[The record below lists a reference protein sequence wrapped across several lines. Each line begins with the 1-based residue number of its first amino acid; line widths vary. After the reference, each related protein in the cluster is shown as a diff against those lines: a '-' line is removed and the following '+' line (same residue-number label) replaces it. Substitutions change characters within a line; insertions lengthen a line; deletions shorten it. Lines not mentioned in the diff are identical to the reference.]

1 VLSFGFVSYLLAAVG
16 FLILTLLLATSWQG
30 RAQGARLV
38 VACGFT
44 TAWAGVL
51 AHAAYVQSLPANEAS
66 IPLAQIVL
74 AEFVRDAAWLVVLSG
89 LIERATLPRLLSRI
103 ANVLAVGSLVLGIVL
118 AADGVL
124 HGASD
129 STAIALITGGLA
141 VAPIVLILLEQLFRN
156 ATAAGR
162 YALKYFAIA
171 MGAIFVYDLYLYAQA
186 LLLKGIEASS
196 WEARGVIN
204 ALAVPLIAIAARRNP
219 QWSLNVFV
227 SRQVVF
233 YTTTFLAVGTYLIVM
248 ALGGYVIRLWGGT
261 WGRPAQLIFFAGAGI
276 VLVSLLA
283 SGSVRRRLRVFLS
296 KHFYRNKYD
305 YRLEWLRFIETLSTP
320 EPGVGV
326 RDNCVRAMAQI
337 VSSHGGTLFMPPGA
351 GEALVPVGTWPS
363 DAGTGEALTP
373 LAADDDFVD
382 FVRRT
387 AWVVDFDEYRR
398 TPDVYQNVALPR
410 MIADH
415 PEWRLAVPLI
425 QQGGLLGIVML
436 ERPPEPFELT
446 YEDRD
451 LLKTVGQHV
460 ATHLAQH
467 EADRRL
473 AESRQFE
480 AYHRLTAFV
489 MHDLKNLVAQLSLLV
504 ANAEKH
510 RRNPDFVDDA
520 ISTIANSTSRMQR
533 LIEQLQGREAQS
545 VNRRVALAEVA
556 TQACDRTRIRQPPP
570 RARVDGDPVYVEA
583 DPERLL
589 VMTEHLIRNA
599 QDACGDEG
607 SVIVS
612 VEADAAWSRLA
623 VEDDGAGMDETFIRE
638 RLFRPFD
645 TTKGSKGMGIG
656 AYQVREYVTGL
667 GGRVEVWSKPGRGTR
682 FTLWLPRSDGS
693 ATPAR
698 P

>member
-30 RAQGARLV
+30 RSQGARLV

-51 AHAAYVQSLPANEAS
+51 AHAAWTQSFALPQV
-66 IPLAQIVL
+66 LL

-89 LIERATLPRLLSRI
+89 LSDRASLPPLLSRV
-103 ANVLAVGSLVLGIVL
+103 ANLMAAGAVSIGAVLAFDGAFGATSDSAALVLI
-118 AADGVL
+118 
-124 HGASD
+124 
-129 STAIALITGGLA
+129 IGGLSI
-141 VAPIVLILLEQLFRN
+141 APLALILLEQLFRN
-156 ATAAGR
+156 ATPAGR

-171 MGAIFVYDLYLYAQA
+171 MGAMFVYDLYLYAQA
-186 LLLKGIEASS
+186 LLLKGVEASS

-233 YTTTFLAVGTYLIVM
+233 YTTTFLAVGTYLIIM
-248 ALGGYVIRLWGGT
+248 ALGGYVIRIYGGT
-261 WGRPAQLIFFAGAGI
+261 WGRTAQLVFFAGAAI

-283 SGSVRRRLRVFLS
+283 SGTLRRRLRVFLS

-337 VSSHGGTLFMPPGA
+337 VASRGGTLFMTQSTGD
-351 GEALVPVGTWPS
+351 GLVPVGSWPS
-363 DAGTGEALTP
+363 GAHARSGAVPLGT
-373 LAADDDFVD
+373 DDEFVA
-382 FVRRT
+382 FVRRSQ
-387 AWVVDFDEYRR
+387 WVVDLDEHREM
-398 TPDVYQNVALPR
+398 PDVYQNVAIPQVF
-410 MIADH
+410 ADH
-415 PEWRLAVPLI
+415 SEWRLAVPLI
-425 QQGGLLGIVML
+425 QQREMLGIVLL
-436 ERPPEPFELT
+436 ERPPDPFELT

-480 AYHRLTAFV
+480 TYHRLTAFV
-489 MHDLKNLVAQLSLLV
+489 MHDLKNLAAQLSLLV

-520 ISTIANSTSRMQR
+520 ISTIANSTNRMQR
-533 LIEQLQGREAQS
+533 LIEQLQGREIQS
-545 VNRRVALAEVA
+545 INRHVALADVA
-556 TQACDRTRIRQPPP
+556 RQACERTRVRQPTPQT
-570 RARVDGDPVYVEA
+570 RIDADDLRVEA
-583 DPERLL
+583 DPERL
-589 VMTEHLIRNA
+589 VIMAEHLIRNA
-599 QDACGDEG
+599 QDACGDDG
-607 SVIVS
+607 RVIVS
-612 VEADAAWSRLA
+612 VGGGEDWAELV
-623 VEDDGAGMDETFIRE
+623 VEDDGCGMDPEFVRD

-656 AYQVREYVTGL
+656 AYQVREYITGL
-667 GGRVEVWSKPGRGTR
+667 GGRLDVRSELGSGTR
-682 FTLWLPRSDGS
+682 IALRLPRVLGPGS
-693 ATPAR
+693 PAR

>member
-1 VLSFGFVSYLLAAVG
+1 MLSFGFVSYLLAAVG

-30 RAQGARLV
+30 RSQGARLV

-51 AHAAYVQSLPANEAS
+51 AHAAWTQSFPLPQV
-66 IPLAQIVL
+66 LL

-89 LIERATLPRLLSRI
+89 LSDRASLPPLLSRV
-103 ANVLAVGSLVLGIVL
+103 ANLMAAGAVSIGAVLAFDGAFGATSDSAALVLI
-118 AADGVL
+118 
-124 HGASD
+124 
-129 STAIALITGGLA
+129 IGGLSI
-141 VAPIVLILLEQLFRN
+141 APLALILLEQLFRN
-156 ATAAGR
+156 ATPAGR

-171 MGAIFVYDLYLYAQA
+171 MGAMFVYDLYLYAQA
-186 LLLKGIEASS
+186 LLLKGVEASS

-233 YTTTFLAVGTYLIVM
+233 YTTTFLAVGTYLIIM
-248 ALGGYVIRLWGGT
+248 ALGGYVIRIYGGT
-261 WGRPAQLIFFAGAGI
+261 WGRTAQLVFFAGAAI

-283 SGSVRRRLRVFLS
+283 SGSLRRRLRVFLS

-337 VSSHGGTLFMPPGA
+337 VASRGGTLFMTQSTGD
-351 GEALVPVGTWPS
+351 GLMPVGSWPS
-363 DAGTGEALTP
+363 DAHARSGAVPLGT
-373 LAADDDFVD
+373 DDEFVA
-382 FVRRT
+382 FVRRSQ
-387 AWVVDFDEYRR
+387 WVVDRDEHREM
-398 TPDVYQNVALPR
+398 PDVYQNVAIPHVF
-410 MIADH
+410 ADH
-415 PEWRLAVPLI
+415 SEWRLAVPLI
-425 QQGGLLGIVML
+425 QQREMLGIVLL
-436 ERPPEPFELT
+436 ERPPDPFELT

-480 AYHRLTAFV
+480 TYHRLTAFV
-489 MHDLKNLVAQLSLLV
+489 MHDLKNLAAQLSLLV

-533 LIEQLQGREAQS
+533 LIEQLQGREIQS
-545 VNRRVALAEVA
+545 INRHVALADVA
-556 TQACDRTRIRQPPP
+556 RQACERTRVRQPTPQT
-570 RARVDGDPVYVEA
+570 RIDADDLRVEA
-583 DPERLL
+583 DPERL
-589 VMTEHLIRNA
+589 VIMAEHLIRNA
-599 QDACGDEG
+599 QDACGDDG
-607 SVIVS
+607 RVIVS
-612 VEADAAWSRLA
+612 VGGGEDWAELV
-623 VEDDGAGMDETFIRE
+623 VEDDGCGMDPEFVRD

-656 AYQVREYVTGL
+656 AYQVREYITGL
-667 GGRVEVWSKPGRGTR
+667 GGRLDVRSELGSGTR
-682 FTLWLPRSDGS
+682 IVLRLPRASGPGS
-693 ATPAR
+693 LAR

>member
-1 VLSFGFVSYLLAAVG
+1 VLTFGFVSYLLAAVG

-51 AHAAYVQSLPANEAS
+51 AHAAWTQS
-66 IPLAQIVL
+66 IPLPQVLL

-89 LIERATLPRLLSRI
+89 LIDRASLPPLLSRI
-103 ANVLAVGSLVLGIVL
+103 ANLMAAGAVCIGVALAIEGAFGPTPDSAALVLI
-118 AADGVL
+118 
-124 HGASD
+124 
-129 STAIALITGGLA
+129 IGGLSI
-141 VAPIVLILLEQLFRN
+141 APLMLILLEQLFRN
-156 ATAAGR
+156 ATPAGR

-171 MGAIFVYDLYLYAQA
+171 MGAMFVYDLYLYAQA
-186 LLLKGIEASS
+186 LLLKGVEASS

-233 YTTTFLAVGTYLIVM
+233 YTTTFLADGTYLIVM
-248 ALGGYVIRLWGGT
+248 ALGGYVIRIYGGT
-261 WGRPAQLIFFAGAGI
+261 WGRTAQLVFFAGAAI

-283 SGSVRRRLRVFLS
+283 SGSLRRRLRVFLS

-326 RDNCVRAMAQI
+326 WDNCVRAMAQI
-337 VSSHGGTLFMPPGA
+337 VASRGGTLFMPQANGV
-351 GEALVPVGTWPS
+351 GLVPVGSWPGGAHAR
-363 DAGTGEALTP
+363 AGALP
-373 LAADDDFVD
+373 LGMDDEFVA
-382 FVRRT
+382 FVRRSQ
-387 AWVVDFDEYRR
+387 WVVDLDEHRE
-398 TPDVYQNVALPR
+398 TPEVYQNVALPQVF
-410 MIADH
+410 ADH
-415 PEWRLAVPLI
+415 SEWRLAVPLI
-425 QQGGLLGIVML
+425 QQREMLGLVLL
-436 ERPPEPFELT
+436 DRPPDPFELT

-480 AYHRLTAFV
+480 TYHRLTAFV
-489 MHDLKNLVAQLSLLV
+489 MHDLKNLAAQLSLLV

-533 LIEQLQGREAQS
+533 LIEQLQGREIQS
-545 VNRRVALAEVA
+545 VTRHVALGDVA
-556 TQACDRTRIRQPPP
+556 RQACERTRVRQPAPQT
-570 RARVDGDPVYVEA
+570 RIDADDLFVEA
-583 DPERLL
+583 DPERL
-589 VMTEHLIRNA
+589 VIMAEHLIRNA
-599 QDACGDEG
+599 QDACGDAG
-607 SVIVS
+607 TVVVS
-612 VEADAAWSRLA
+612 VAGGEDWAELA
-623 VEDDGAGMDETFIRE
+623 VEDDGCGMDPEFVRD

-667 GGRVEVWSKPGRGTR
+667 GGRLDVRSAVGSGTKIVLR
-682 FTLWLPRSDGS
+682 LPRAAGLGNS
-693 ATPAR
+693 AR

>member
-30 RAQGARLV
+30 RSQGARLV
-38 VACGFT
+38 FACGVT

-51 AHAAYVQSLPANEAS
+51 AHAAWTQSLP
-66 IPLAQIVL
+66 LTRVVL
-74 AEFVRDAAWLVVLSG
+74 AEFVRDAAWLVVLGG
-89 LIERATLPRLLSRI
+89 LIERASLPPLLSRVAYLMATGAVVVGI
-103 ANVLAVGSLVLGIVL
+103 ALALDNAFNSTPDSAALVLIV
-118 AADGVL
+118 
-124 HGASD
+124 
-129 STAIALITGGLA
+129 GGLSI
-141 VAPIVLILLEQLFRN
+141 APVTLILLEQLYRN
-156 ATAAGR
+156 ASDSGR
-162 YALKYFAIA
+162 YALRYFAIA
-171 MGAIFVYDLYLYAQA
+171 MGAMFVYDLYLFAQA
-186 LLLKGIEASS
+186 LLLKGVEASS
-196 WEARGVIN
+196 WEARGFIN

-233 YTTTFLAVGTYLIVM
+233 YTTTFLAVGTYLIFM
-248 ALGGYVIRLWGGT
+248 ALGGYVIRIVGGT

-305 YRLEWLRFIETLSTP
+305 YRLEWLRFIETLSSP
-320 EPGVGV
+320 ESGVGV

-337 VSSHGGTLFMPPGA
+337 VASRGGTLFMPHQDSGDLVAVGA
-351 GEALVPVGTWPS
+351 WPS
-363 DAGTGEALTP
+363 APQARGATLGK
-373 LAADDDFVD
+373 DDEFVD
-382 FVRRT
+382 FMRRT
-387 AWVVDFDEYRR
+387 QWVVDLDEQRR
-398 TPDVYQNVALPR
+398 VPDLYQNVAVPQV
-410 MIADH
+410 IAEH

-425 QQGGLLGIVML
+425 QQKQMLGVVLL
-436 ERPPEPFELT
+436 ERPAEPFELT

-480 AYHRLTAFV
+480 TYHRLTAFV

-520 ISTIANSTSRMQR
+520 VSTIANSTSRMQR
-533 LIEQLQGREAQS
+533 LIEQLQGRQIQS
-545 VNRRVALAEVA
+545 VSRTVALGEVA
-556 TQACDRTRIRQPPP
+556 RQACERTRVRLPHPQVRLNGAEI
-570 RARVDGDPVYVEA
+570 AVEA
-583 DPERLL
+583 DPERLV

-599 QDACGDEG
+599 QDACGEDG
-607 SVIVS
+607 TVVVS
-612 VEADAAWSRLA
+612 VDGGDGWAELS
-623 VEDDGAGMDETFIRE
+623 VEDDGCGMDPAFVRD

-656 AYQVREYVTGL
+656 AYQVREYVVSL
-667 GGRVEVWSKPGRGTR
+667 GGRIDVRSEVGAGTR
-682 FTLWLPRSDGS
+682 ISLRLPRAEAVPNPS
-693 ATPAR
+693 R

>member
-1 VLSFGFVSYLLAAVG
+1 VLSFGFVSYLLAAAG

-30 RAQGARLV
+30 RSQGARLV

-51 AHAAYVQSLPANEAS
+51 AHAAWTQS
-66 IPLAQIVL
+66 IPLPQVVL

-89 LIERATLPRLLSRI
+89 LIARASLSSLLSRV
-103 ANVLAVGSLVLGIVL
+103 ANLMAVGAVVVGVALAIDSAINPTSASTALVLI
-118 AADGVL
+118 
-124 HGASD
+124 
-129 STAIALITGGLA
+129 IGGLSI
-141 VAPIVLILLEQLFRN
+141 APVVLILLEQLYRN

-171 MGAIFVYDLYLYAQA
+171 MGAMFVYDLYLFAQA
-186 LLLKGIEASS
+186 LLLKGVEASS
-196 WEARGVIN
+196 WEARGFIN

-233 YTTTFLAVGTYLIVM
+233 YTTTLLAVGTYLIIM
-248 ALGGYVIRLWGGT
+248 ALGGYLIRIIGGT

-276 VLVSLLA
+276 VLVLLLA
-283 SGSVRRRLRVFLS
+283 SGSLRRRLRVFLS

-305 YRLEWLRFIETLSTP
+305 YRLEWLRFIETLSSP
-320 EPGVGV
+320 EPGIGV

-337 VSSHGGTLFMPPGA
+337 VASRGGTLFMPPESA
-351 GEALVPVGTWPS
+351 GDLIAAGNWPTGPQGRSSGVGL
-363 DAGTGEALTP
+363 GR
-373 LAADDDFVD
+373 DDEFVA
-382 FVRRT
+382 FMRRT
-387 AWVVDFDEYRR
+387 QWVVDLDEQRR
-398 TPDVYQNVALPR
+398 MPDLYQNIAVPQA
-410 MIADH
+410 IADH

-425 QQGGLLGIVML
+425 QQKEMLGIVLL
-436 ERPPEPFELT
+436 ERPAEPFELT

-489 MHDLKNLVAQLSLLV
+489 MHDLKNLAAQLSLVV

-533 LIEQLQGREAQS
+533 LIEQLQGREIQS
-545 VNRRVALAEVA
+545 INRHVALGDVA
-556 TQACDRTRIRQPPP
+556 RQACERTRVRRPHPQ
-570 RARVDGDPVYVEA
+570 VQLDGAEICVEA

-589 VMTEHLIRNA
+589 LMTEHLIRNA
-599 QDACGDEG
+599 QDACGGEG
-607 SVIVS
+607 RIVVS
-612 VEADAAWSRLA
+612 VEGDDGWAELA
-623 VEDDGAGMDETFIRE
+623 VEDDGCGMDPAFVRE

-656 AYQVREYVTGL
+656 AYQVREYVMSL
-667 GGRVEVWSKPGRGTR
+667 GGRLDVRSQVGAGTR
-682 FTLWLPRSDGS
+682 IALRLPRVSGVS
-693 ATPAR
+693 SRAR

>member
-1 VLSFGFVSYLLAAVG
+1 MLSFGFVSYLLAAVG

-30 RAQGARLV
+30 RSQGARLV

-51 AHAAYVQSLPANEAS
+51 AHAAWTQSFALPQV
-66 IPLAQIVL
+66 LL

-89 LIERATLPRLLSRI
+89 LSDRASLPPLLSRV
-103 ANVLAVGSLVLGIVL
+103 ANLMAAGAVSIGAVLAFDGAFGATSDSAALVLI
-118 AADGVL
+118 
-124 HGASD
+124 
-129 STAIALITGGLA
+129 IGGLSI
-141 VAPIVLILLEQLFRN
+141 APLALILLEQLFRN
-156 ATAAGR
+156 ATPAGR

-171 MGAIFVYDLYLYAQA
+171 MGAMFVYDLYLYAQA
-186 LLLKGIEASS
+186 LLLKGVEASS

-233 YTTTFLAVGTYLIVM
+233 YTTTFLAVGTYLIIM
-248 ALGGYVIRLWGGT
+248 ALGGYVIRIYGGT
-261 WGRPAQLIFFAGAGI
+261 WGRTAQLVFFAGAAI

-283 SGSVRRRLRVFLS
+283 SGTLRRRLRVFLS

-337 VSSHGGTLFMPPGA
+337 VASRGGTLFMTQSTGD
-351 GEALVPVGTWPS
+351 GLVPVGSWPS
-363 DAGTGEALTP
+363 SAHARSGAVPLGT
-373 LAADDDFVD
+373 DDEFVA
-382 FVRRT
+382 FVRRSQ
-387 AWVVDFDEYRR
+387 WVVDLDEHREM
-398 TPDVYQNVALPR
+398 PDVYQNVAIPQVF
-410 MIADH
+410 ADH
-415 PEWRLAVPLI
+415 SEWRLAVPLI
-425 QQGGLLGIVML
+425 QQREMLGIVLL
-436 ERPPEPFELT
+436 ERPPDPFELT

-480 AYHRLTAFV
+480 TYHRLTAFV
-489 MHDLKNLVAQLSLLV
+489 MHDLKNLAAQLSLLV

-520 ISTIANSTSRMQR
+520 ISTIANSTNRMQR
-533 LIEQLQGREAQS
+533 LIEQLQGREIQS
-545 VNRRVALAEVA
+545 INRHVALADVA
-556 TQACDRTRIRQPPP
+556 RQACERTRVRQPTPQT
-570 RARVDGDPVYVEA
+570 RIDADDLRVEA
-583 DPERLL
+583 DPERL
-589 VMTEHLIRNA
+589 VIMAEHLIRNA
-599 QDACGDEG
+599 QDACGDDG
-607 SVIVS
+607 RVIVS
-612 VEADAAWSRLA
+612 VGGGEDWAELV
-623 VEDDGAGMDETFIRE
+623 VEDDGCGMDPEFVRD

-667 GGRVEVWSKPGRGTR
+667 GGRLDVRSELGSGTR
-682 FTLWLPRSDGS
+682 IALRLPRVSGPGS
-693 ATPAR
+693 PVR